1 MGSSWWVSCK
11 EEAIGGRQI
20 LRMDLLFFAGGDR
33 MDAINLILG
42 RQVVDSGRQGV
53 ILHFVHLLVM
63 VKQSNGNVF
72 PSLSRGR
79 D

>member
-1 MGSSWWVSCK
+1 
-11 EEAIGGRQI
+11 
-20 LRMDLLFFAGGDR
+20 